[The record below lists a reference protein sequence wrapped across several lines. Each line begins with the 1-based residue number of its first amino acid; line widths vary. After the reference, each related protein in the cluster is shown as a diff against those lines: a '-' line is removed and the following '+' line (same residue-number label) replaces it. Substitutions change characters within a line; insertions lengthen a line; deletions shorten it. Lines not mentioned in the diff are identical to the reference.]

1 MKDPDEFS
9 GVPITRTGLLCTLGS
24 CAARGELLLT
34 ESAVGDEAENI
45 KAKMK
50 DKEQLADVTSTPVP
64 FSCLPAGPP
73 DIAISGSSERLR
85 ALEA

>member
-9 GVPITRTGLLCTLGS
+9 GVPVTRTGLLCTLGS
-24 CAARGELLLT
+24 YDARGELPLT
-34 ESAVGDEAENI
+34 ELVVGDGAENI

-50 DKEQLADVTSTPVP
+50 AKEQLADATSTPVP

-73 DIAISGSSERLR
+73 DIAISGSSEQLR